1 MSYAAKYIFHLLPS
15 NMAERALEVG
25 SIEQVLRT
33 PEERAEFEKWIDSR
47 NALVVESQ
55 PQEGEDINI
64 ETKD

>member
-1 MSYAAKYIFHLLPS
+1 MSYAAKYVFHLLSPKL
-15 NMAERALEVG
+15 AQRALEVG

-47 NALVVESQ
+47 NALAAEPQ